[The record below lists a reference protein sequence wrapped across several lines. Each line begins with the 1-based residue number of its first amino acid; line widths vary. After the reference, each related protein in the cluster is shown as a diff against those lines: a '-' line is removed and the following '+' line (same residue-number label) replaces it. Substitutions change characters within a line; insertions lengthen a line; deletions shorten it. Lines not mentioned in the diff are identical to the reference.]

1 MRKHFLILMLMALL
15 PLAGWAADL
24 QEIGATLIAPSYTYG
39 GTQDVKVVVNAHFLD
54 KRGSTP
60 SDDDDFVVVGYY
72 KDNNGSKGDEIA
84 NFDPSTAN
92 VGTYWVMVEGVND
105 YENTLEASFIVNPAP
120 LSITFTDE
128 YIATLTKYYLQPD
141 PAQPTVP
148 AMSAGATPTLQMN
161 DFKVTGLVNSE
172 NVLDVVDFGAA
183 NAAHYDY
190 GTANVNAGTY
200 SVEIKNVTLKTP
212 EGATVPNY
220 TLTKATDVTFKI
232 NKVDLKTAAP
242 AGMTLEFVRTG
253 AASKVYNG
261 DFQKTEYAV
270 YYYPTGGER
279 GNAISDSEIKTYFR
293 LLGNTGP
300 IEQTKKYAATY
311 FVRFVGQNSNFT
323 GFKSISSDAMKFTI
337 TKAEGL
343 VVKVNS
349 LSKTYDGAA
358 FDLNQARYTFE
369 GLQGQDQI
377 HIADGATVG
386 GTTTALDAAVGTYN
400 VKAVLTNATIGTG
413 EAGEPKVSDNYKI
426 VDDDSNPIE
435 TVTPL
440 SAWTIIKR
448 NAKVTVQPYAGETE
462 EGVVKTILY
471 TAAAPTTGA
480 NVKLEAFD
488 ANRGFVAADAT
499 TISGNTPA
507 VFSINYDASKI
518 TAATGSFPYFVVNQ
532 DVTSA
537 DLPVLKNYNIQLVDG
552 ILKINGA
559 VAIAQPNI
567 ADYDYTGAAP
577 QPTLNLFYETE
588 ALDLTEGATPEYE
601 YAETQNGDYNLTA
614 DDVKNVG
621 TYWVRVKLNSIKDNA
636 PAGYTIDENSITPA
650 VFTIN
655 KKEIK
660 PTAGA
665 VTLRIGDNISLIS
678 RSVVT
683 YADDN
688 KKPVGEEAPTYTIG
702 LTADQVDKDANN
714 KITGWH
720 QGVIPT
726 GNTVADII
734 TLAFTEDEV
743 NKNYKLAD
751 DYVKGALTLLDTYTL
766 AITTTTK
773 IQDVIDAADNGANY
787 NVTIA
792 GRTLKA
798 NDWNVLVLPFDI
810 TPFEFT
816 QAIGGYAIFNTL
828 QSANADNN
836 TVKFGIELANLPAN
850 EPFLVKPLAAVDFAR
865 TTNPISFYKPISK
878 QNLDEAGN
886 PTKTTTSGV
895 KFIGTYAST
904 KVLVAGTDPEETFG
918 YVDDGGEAGKKIMFL
933 GYPTTGKGQ
942 FYTATDKPGTKSYN
956 WLGLDSTK
964 AYFDFTGSGLAR
976 PTIIVEEADGS
987 TTAISAVTSD
997 GVAVKTEGWYT
1008 IDGMKLNAAPTQKG
1022 VYINNGKKIVVK

>member
-39 GTQDVKVVVNAHFLD
+39 GTQNVKVVVNAVYLN
-54 KRGSTP
+54 KRGNTP
-60 SDDDDFVVVGYY
+60 SDVDDFVVVGYY

-105 YENTLEASFIVNPAP
+105 YENTLEASFIVSPAP
-120 LSITFTDE
+120 LSITFTEE

-141 PAQPTVP
+141 PAQPRVP
-148 AMSAGATPTLQMN
+148 AMSAGATPTLLMN

-200 SVEIKNVTLKTP
+200 PVEITNVTLKTP

-220 TLTKATDVTFKI
+220 TLTKATDVTFEI
-232 NKVDLKTAAP
+232 NKVDLGTAAP

-261 DFQKTEYAV
+261 DFQKTEYEV

-300 IEQTKKYAATY
+300 IEQTKKYAGTY
-311 FVRFVGQNSNFT
+311 FVRFVGQRNSNFT
-323 GFKSISSDAMKFTI
+323 GYKSISSEAMRFTI

-377 HIADGATVG
+377 HIVDAAIA
-386 GTTTALDAAVGTYN
+386 TTTLDAAVGTYN

-413 EAGEPKVSDNYKI
+413 EAGEPKVSDNYQI
-426 VDDDSNPIE
+426 VDANSDPIAS
-435 TVTPL
+435 VTPL

-448 NAKVTVQPYAGETE
+448 NAKVTVKPYDGETE

-471 TAAAPTTGA
+471 TAAAPTTDA
-480 NVKLEAFD
+480 NVQLETSD

-499 TISGNTPA
+499 TITGNSTP
-507 VFSINYDASKI
+507 VFSITYDASKI

-532 DVTSA
+532 DVTSEA
-537 DLPVLKNYNIQLVDG
+537 LPVLKNYNIQLVDG
-552 ILKINGA
+552 ILRIKGA

-614 DDVKNVG
+614 DQVKNVG
-621 TYWVRVKLNSIKDNA
+621 TYWVRVKLNSIKDHA

-665 VTLRIGDNISLIS
+665 VTLRFGDNISLIS

-688 KKPVGEEAPTYTIG
+688 KKPVGVEAPTYTIG
-702 LTADQVDKDANN
+702 LTANQVDKDANN

-743 NKNYKLAD
+743 NKNYKLAN
-751 DYVKGALTLLDTYTL
+751 DYVKGALTLLNTYNL
-766 AITTTTK
+766 AITTTTN

-787 NVTIA
+787 TVTIA

-798 NDWNVLVLPFDI
+798 NDWNVLVLPFNI
-810 TPFEFT
+810 TPYEFT

-828 QSANADNN
+828 TSATA
-836 TVKFGIELANLPAN
+836 TSVKFSLQLENLPAN

-865 TTNPISFYKPISK
+865 ATNSISFTKKISK
-878 QNLDEAGN
+878 QKLDEAGN
-886 PTKTTTSGV
+886 PTKTISDV
-895 KFIGTYAST
+895 KFIGTYKNKNFA
-904 KVLVAGTDPEETFG
+904 VACEEG
-918 YVDDGGEAGKKIMFL
+918 DVDEYGWADYADDEAAAGKKFMYL
-933 GYPTTGKGQ
+933 GSATPAKWY
-942 FYTATDKPGTKSYN
+942 FATDENETQSHQILPIST
-956 WLGLDSTK
+956 TK
-964 AYFDFTGSGLAR
+964 AFIQFPESLQNAPLIT
-976 PTIIVEEADGS
+976 VEEADGS
-987 TTAISAVTSD
+987 TTAINGIVTED
-997 GVAVKTEGWYT
+997 GIAVKAEGWYT
-1008 IDGMKLNAAPTQKG
+1008 INGVKLNAAPAQKG
-1022 VYINNGKKIVVK
+1022 IYINNGKKVVIK